1 VVTGKSAAVPTET
14 DVWNALD
21 RVMDP
26 EIPVVS
32 VVDLRVA
39 REVEIS
45 GRNVR
50 VTITPTFAGCPALS
64 AMRDAI
70 RTTLLDMGFAAA
82 EVVIRYD
89 PPWTTDDLPPETL
102 QRLREFGLA
111 PPPKHGGNVRLV
123 LDQPAACPYCGSDDT
138 EVKNAFGST
147 ACRSIHVCH
156 NCNQPFEAF
165 KPL

>member
-1 VVTGKSAAVPTET
+1 MVTEGVVGLPSEA
-14 DVWNALD
+14 DVWKALEG
-21 RVMDP
+21 VMDP

-39 REVEIS
+39 RKVEVD
-45 GRNVR
+45 GRHAR

-64 AMRDAI
+64 AMRELI
-70 RTTLLDMGFAAA
+70 HSTLIDLGFETADVA
-82 EVVIRYD
+82 VRFD

-102 QRLREFGLA
+102 ERLRDFGLS

-147 ACRSIHVCH
+147 ACRSIHVCRS
-156 NCNQPFEAF
+156 CNQPFEAF